1 MGGGATVQGKRE
13 QSAYAAEGPLQAE
26 LPSQAPRV
34 ASSDL
39 MMSTTSKVQ
48 KVIL

>member
-1 MGGGATVQGKRE
+1 MQGKRE